1 MVIKG
6 RARSNAGE
14 LAHHLLRADTN
25 ERVAVKHLRGVTA
38 DTLAG
43 ALEEMEAL
51 GHAAL
56 TRRPFY
62 HASINSD
69 PDEPALTG
77 VQKARAINLLEA
89 ELGFTGQPRAVVE
102 HGKHGRGHLHVVW
115 SRIDLKR
122 MAAIPDS
129 HNYRKHE
136 AVARRLEREFGH
148 APVQGAHVERE
159 GKPRP
164 ARSPSQA
171 AMMQAARSGIP
182 PQATSARLLA
192 LWQASKTGQGFAAA
206 LEASGYVL
214 ARGDQRGFVAVDP
227 AGEVHAI
234 NKKLTGLS
242 AAQVRDR
249 LAGIEL
255 EILPDV
261 NQARQWQRS
270 RPVPPAVASIPVPA
284 TEPDHKAELRSLLS
298 LPGVD
303 QRYGPAQIGGGV

>member
-1 MVIKG
+1 MVVKG

-14 LAHHLLRADTN
+14 LACHLLRADTN
-25 ERVAVKHLRGVTA
+25 ERVAVRHLRGVTA

-43 ALEEMEAL
+43 ALEEMEAI
-51 GHAAL
+51 GQAAR

-69 PDEPALTG
+69 PGAPALTG
-77 VQKARAINLLEA
+77 VQKVRAINLLEA
-89 ELGFTGQPRAVVE
+89 ELGLAGQPRAVVE

-122 MAAIPDS
+122 MAGISDS

-136 AVARRLEREFGH
+136 TVARQLEREFGH
-148 APVQGAHVERE
+148 TPVAGVHAVCEGRE
-159 GKPRP
+159 KPR
-164 ARSPSQA
+164 RGRRPSHAQ
-171 AMMQAARSGIP
+171 MMQAERSGIAP
-182 PQATSARLLA
+182 EVTKARLTA
-192 LWQASKTGQGFAAA
+192 LWEASGTGPAFAAA
-206 LEASGYVL
+206 LAASGYLL
-214 ARGDQRGFVAVDP
+214 ARGDQRGFVAVDS

-255 EILPDV
+255 EALPGVD
-261 NQARQWQRS
+261 QARQWQRS
-270 RPVPPAVASIPVPA
+270 RTVPPAVASVPVP
-284 TEPDHKAELRSLLS
+284 THEPIEYRAELMNLLS
-298 LPGVD
+298 LPRGSLRSEPV
-303 QRYGPAQIGGGV
+303 Q